1 MSTDVKRPHDSFLS
15 DLPQSR
21 VVCMEDAS
29 LSVNTSVNNSKPN
42 RMLKMIPEVHLL
54 KMSDKFE
61 PKRCENRV
69 WFASHFS
76 QFHCCLVTVC

>member
-54 KMSDKFE
+54 KCRTSLNLRGVKIE
-61 PKRCENRV
+61 SGLLRT
-69 WFASHFS
+69 
-76 QFHCCLVTVC
+76 FHSFTAAW